1 MKINTYSNK
10 QLISRLWAYVLPFKW
25 LVIGSFL
32 ISLLLSLLQAIAL
45 PLFQYM
51 LNIVFGKELSVT
63 NADTDAFLSE
73 YKESFY
79 EIINSLIY
87 VPDDPSATLLRFG
100 ILIISLFI
108 IKNIVRIIFTW
119 FTVLLQQSVAKNLRD
134 DLFGK
139 ITSLSIDFFSRSRQG
154 NIISIIS
161 NDLNI
166 AHEFAITSSVRIIKE
181 SFSII
186 LYVFILLALSP
197 KLTLIALTVSF
208 VTVFIIALSNKHLKK
223 YAGRIQQTV
232 SDITSAIQEGVAG
245 IKVIQAYSAQ
255 NTVNESFFGKTKY
268 YLQQTL
274 KHALVKSTVPSIGEV
289 FGILALCV
297 VLVVGGD
304 MSFSGEI
311 DSSELITFILVLFA
325 IMAPVNILTNTIAGY
340 ARGFVASSRIFTLM
354 DQDSSVKSGEDF
366 VDTFSDSIKIK
377 DLSFSY
383 EKELVLDK
391 VNLEIKKGQK
401 IAFVGGSGSGK
412 STILDLVLRFYD
424 PKKGEIIF
432 DGKDIKS
439 FKKES
444 YREIFG
450 MVSQETILFNDTVEN
465 NLKLGNTDAND
476 EQIENALKTA
486 NALEFVNKLESGTKQ
501 AIGDRGVTLSGGE
514 RQRLAIARA
523 LLSAPEILVFDEA
536 TSALDSES
544 EKIVQEAIN
553 KALNGRTAI
562 VVAHRL
568 ATILDADKIY
578 VLDKGKIVEEGTHGE
593 LLKLGK
599 IYTNLYN
606 IQFSDKLI

>member
-1 MKINTYSNK
+1 
-10 QLISRLWAYVLPFKW
+10 
-25 LVIGSFL
+25 
-32 ISLLLSLLQAIAL
+32 
-45 PLFQYM
+45 M